1 MNESRYFRVW
11 TCAALLCA
19 APALSADATLPKDL
33 KATIVL
39 QGQPC
44 AQVVSSKRNSDSDY
58 TVTCKDGGRYHVFVD
73 SNGRVVVAK
82 QGA

>member
-1 MNESRYFRVW
+1 MNESSYFRV
-11 TCAALLCA
+11 CGLAAVLWA
-19 APALSADATLPKDL
+19 APALSADASMPKDL

-44 AQVVSSKRNSDSDY
+44 SQVVSSKRNSDSDY

-73 SNGRVVVAK
+73 SNGRVIVAR